1 MGTKTVS
8 ECRSTFK
15 NFFLKNSHQIIDS
28 SPLVPQND
36 PTLMFT
42 NSGMVQFKNVFT
54 GLEKVPFK
62 RATTSQKCVRAGGK
76 HNDLENVGYTPR
88 HHTFFEM
95 LGNFSFGDYF
105 KETAIKFAWELI
117 TKDYGISKEK
127 LTVTVFHE
135 DDEAFNFWKK
145 ISGLHDSRIIRIKTN
160 DNFWSMG
167 DTGPCGPC
175 SEIFYDHGDHLKGG
189 PPGSIDQD
197 GNRFVEIWNLVFMQ
211 FEQISKDRRVNLP
224 KPSVDTGMGLERIA
238 AVLQGTHDNYQID
251 LFKNIIKSAENF
263 INKKVSDKNI
273 SSYRVIADHLRAT
286 AFLIAD
292 GVLPSNEGRGYV
304 LRRIM
309 RRAMRHA
316 FTLGSDLPVLY
327 KILPTLISEMSSE
340 YSELKRA
347 DSLITENLKLEEERF
362 SIMLKNGMKIL
373 NTEINKVTNNKL
385 SGDIA
390 FKLYDTYGF
399 PLDLTQDFLKD
410 KKISVDEIKFN
421 SLMAES
427 KKIARASWK
436 GSGSD
441 QTSKIWFELKEKY
454 GPTEFLGYNSENSQ
468 GVILSI
474 VSHDKEIESSNKN
487 SELALIL
494 NQTPFYG
501 ESGGQVGDKGII
513 SNKNFIFEVIDTK
526 KMFGDFYIHFG
537 KLISGEIKK
546 GDNVNLKIDSLKRQN
561 IRAYHSAT
569 HLLHESLR
577 RVLGTHVTQKGSLV
591 EPSRLRFDFSHMK
604 PITEE
609 EINKIESFV
618 NSMVE
623 KKSEVRT
630 RLMTPDEAVENGALA
645 LFGEKYGDEVRVLS
659 MGNENGKYFSTE
671 LCGGTHVK
679 NTGDIG
685 KFKIVSQSSI
695 AAGVRRVEALRD
707 RQLNDYL
714 KNKEKLSSISS
725 EKNDEIIKDLTQQIK
740 KLGGKPKLEELDQKI
755 IIKNLTKQLETLN
768 VSSILSDKSKNKI
781 IDEEVKG
788 IKIRFQS
795 IEGLPS
801 KELRKLVDKGKKD
814 LVEGIVAVFAY
825 QGDKVGVAVGVTE
838 KLSQKYDAVEFV
850 KVSSEVIGGKG
861 GGGRKDF
868 AQAGGQYSNKIEI
881 AFKRLK
887 ELI

>member
-1 MGTKTVS
+1 
-8 ECRSTFK
+8 
-15 NFFLKNSHQIIDS
+15 
-28 SPLVPQND
+28 
-36 PTLMFT
+36 
-42 NSGMVQFKNVFT
+42 
-54 GLEKVPFK
+54 
-62 RATTSQKCVRAGGK
+62 
-76 HNDLENVGYTPR
+76 
-88 HHTFFEM
+88 
-95 LGNFSFGDYF
+95 
-105 KETAIKFAWELI
+105 
-117 TKDYGISKEK
+117 
-127 LTVTVFHE
+127 
-135 DDEAFNFWKK
+135 
-145 ISGLHDSRIIRIKTN
+145 
-160 DNFWSMG
+160 
-167 DTGPCGPC
+167 
-175 SEIFYDHGDHLKGG
+175 
-189 PPGSIDQD
+189 
-197 GNRFVEIWNLVFMQ
+197 
-211 FEQISKDRRVNLP
+211 
-224 KPSVDTGMGLERIA
+224 
-238 AVLQGTHDNYQID
+238 
-251 LFKNIIKSAENF
+251 
-263 INKKVSDKNI
+263 
-273 SSYRVIADHLRAT
+273 
-286 AFLIAD
+286 
-292 GVLPSNEGRGYV
+292 
-304 LRRIM
+304 
-309 RRAMRHA
+309 
-316 FTLGSDLPVLY
+316 
-327 KILPTLISEMSSE
+327 
-340 YSELKRA
+340 
-347 DSLITENLKLEEERF
+347 
-362 SIMLKNGMKIL
+362 
-373 NTEINKVTNNKL
+373 
-385 SGDIA
+385 
-390 FKLYDTYGF
+390 
-399 PLDLTQDFLKD
+399 
-410 KKISVDEIKFN
+410 
-421 SLMAES
+421 
-427 KKIARASWK
+427 
-436 GSGSD
+436 
-441 QTSKIWFELKEKY
+441 
-454 GPTEFLGYNSENSQ
+454 
-468 GVILSI
+468 
-474 VSHDKEIESSNKN
+474 
-487 SELALIL
+487 
-494 NQTPFYG
+494 
-501 ESGGQVGDKGII
+501 
-513 SNKNFIFEVIDTK
+513 
-526 KMFGDFYIHFG
+526 
-537 KLISGEIKK
+537 
-546 GDNVNLKIDSLKRQN
+546 
-561 IRAYHSAT
+561 
-569 HLLHESLR
+569 
-577 RVLGTHVTQKGSLV
+577 
-591 EPSRLRFDFSHMK
+591 MK

-814 LVEGIVAVFAY
+814 LIEGIVVVFAY

-850 KVSSEVIGGKG
+850 KVSSEIIGGKG